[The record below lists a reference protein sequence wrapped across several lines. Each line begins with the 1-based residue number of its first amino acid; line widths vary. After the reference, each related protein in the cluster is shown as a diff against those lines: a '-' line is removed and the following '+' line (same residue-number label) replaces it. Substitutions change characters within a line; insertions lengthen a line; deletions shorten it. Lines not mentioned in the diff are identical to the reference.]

1 MSNYVAKADLKNA
14 TGVDTLNI
22 DKKTDLTSLKSD
34 FDKLYFD
41 KIKNLPSNLSNL
53 KSKLDRLDIGQIETT
68 SVDLCK
74 LSNVVKN

>member
-14 TGVDTLNI
+14 TGVDTLDI

-74 LSNVVKN
+74 LSHVVKN

>member
-74 LSNVVKN
+74 LSHVVKN